1 MNQGDSELMLGQL
14 VEKGYTPARRFDE
27 ADVVIVNTCAVKGVT
42 HRKMIRRL
50 RELRANGKRV
60 VVAGCLPLID
70 PASIEEVGDFGM
82 VSCKSLN
89 AITEVLE
96 CAARGER
103 AKILKSPP
111 LEKPRMPKLR
121 SSEVSAIVA
130 ISEGCVSNCSYCSVK
145 FARGQLRSFEPENIL
160 GEIEGA
166 LRAGHREI
174 LLTSQDTAAYGFG
187 SNTSLPELL
196 NSITSLA
203 GEFRVRM
210 GMMNP
215 ASAKLV
221 LPELIDAYGSEKVY
235 KFLHLPLQSG
245 DDRVLERMRRGYTVD
260 EFIKIVDEFR
270 ERFEDLYLATD
281 VIVGFPGEGE
291 EEFKRT
297 CEVVE
302 EIKPDKTNV
311 SRFSPMPKT
320 DAARMPQVEG
330 REIANRS
337 VRMSELCRRIT
348 LERNLSYVGRT
359 MRGLVTGRG
368 KKGGYEVRL
377 PNYKLAIIQ
386 TASLGS
392 FVNVRI
398 VDAKPTYMLAEVVGA

>member
-1 MNQGDSELMLGQL
+1 MRVYCETYGCTANRGDEELMLGQL
-14 VEKGYTPARRFDE
+14 VERGYTPARRFDE

-82 VSCKSLN
+82 VSCKSLD
-89 AITEVLE
+89 AITEVLG

-103 AKILKSPP
+103 AKILRSPP
-111 LEKPRMPKLR
+111 LEKPCMPKLR

-174 LLTSQDTAAYGFG
+174 LLTSQDTAAYGFD

-210 GMMNP
+210 GKMNP

-235 KFLHLPLQSG
+235 KF
-245 DDRVLERMRRGYTVD
+245 YT
-260 EFIKIVDEFR
+260 
-270 ERFEDLYLATD
+270 
-281 VIVGFPGEGE
+281 
-291 EEFKRT
+291 
-297 CEVVE
+297 C
-302 EIKPDKTNV
+302 
-311 SRFSPMPKT
+311 
-320 DAARMPQVEG
+320 
-330 REIANRS
+330 
-337 VRMSELCRRIT
+337 LCRAGTIGC
-348 LERNLSYVGRT
+348 S
-359 MRGLVTGRG
+359 
-368 KKGGYEVRL
+368 
-377 PNYKLAIIQ
+377 
-386 TASLGS
+386 S
-392 FVNVRI
+392 
-398 VDAKPTYMLAEVVGA
+398 